1 MSDVVIVIVISSDKR
16 LLIGRRRDGVPPWVF
31 PGGKVDPGEAT
42 SDTAVREV
50 LEETRVR
57 VTVTG
62 AIGSRT
68 HPTTGASIV
77 YMAAFPDDD
86 TDLGDGS
93 ELSEVHWAT
102 LGEVMEKMP
111 DIHAPL
117 RDTLLFLF
125 MPMEHIMTVVT
136 EDKGRTI
143 PMGVLASIREII
155 LRS

>member
-1 MSDVVIVIVISSDKR
+1 MSAVVVVIVISSDKR
-16 LLIGRRRDGVPPWVF
+16 LLIGRHRDGMPPWVF
-31 PGGKVDPGEAT
+31 PGGEVDPGEAT
-42 SDTAVREV
+42 SDAAVREV
-50 LEETRVR
+50 LDETRVG

-68 HPTTGASIV
+68 HSTTGASIV

-86 TDLGDGS
+86 PDLRDGS

-102 LGEVMEKMP
+102 VGEVMEKMP
-111 DIHAPL
+111 DLHGPL

-125 MPMEHIMTVVT
+125 MPMEHVMAIVE

-143 PMGVLASIREII
+143 PMGVLATIREII
-155 LRS
+155 VRS